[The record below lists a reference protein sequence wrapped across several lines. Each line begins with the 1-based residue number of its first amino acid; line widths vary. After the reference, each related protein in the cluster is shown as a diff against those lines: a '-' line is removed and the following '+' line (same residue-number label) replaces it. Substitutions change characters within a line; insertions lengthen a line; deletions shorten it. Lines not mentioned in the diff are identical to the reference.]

1 MYEDFKN
8 RVCEGRGIH
17 PDVINLI
24 AGGRVM
30 TGLKA
35 FELNAPED
43 LIKQIKGLDLPPTPK
58 DGEKKD
64 GTVGAKIQEIVE
76 SVKSVGAEAKEVV
89 QQSPVEKGDGQVAEK
104 SETKVKN
111 AGQEQEKQ
119 KELNRAAIVVID
131 EDQDTS
137 PYAPPQPVASSSSS
151 PLAASHSYVPIPTPS
166 SPTAAEAPT
175 KAADPAAHNAEVA
188 LATSS
193 PDELITPS
201 PAPSSSTAG
210 AVPAAGLYQ
219 VKPGPFGR
227 GLIDGIGGIRD
238 AMVYACELFV
248 SLDALSFPA
257 WC

>member
-1 MYEDFKN
+1 MYEDFKG

-17 PDVINLI
+17 KDVINLI

-58 DGEKKD
+58 EKKD
-64 GTVGAKIQEIVE
+64 DAVA
-76 SVKSVGAEAKEVV
+76 VKAEEMAEQASSAASALKEVV
-89 QQSPVEKGDGQVAEK
+89 QQSPVEKGDAVLDKEAETPK
-104 SETKVKN
+104 KVKSSTPKEPE
-111 AGQEQEKQ
+111 EQKD
-119 KELNRAAIVVID
+119 LNRAAIVVID
-131 EDQDTS
+131 KDQDTS
-137 PYAPPQPVASSSSS
+137 PYAPPQPASSSSPPSPS
-151 PLAASHSYVPIPTPS
+151 PLASSHTHAPIPTAGF
-166 SPTAAEAPT
+166 PTSAEAPT
-175 KAADPAAHNAEVA
+175 KPADPAAHNAEVA

-201 PAPSSSTAG
+201 PAPSSPTTG
-210 AVPAAGLYQ
+210 TVPAAGMYQ

-248 SLDALSFPA
+248 RV
-257 WC
+257 C